1 MKTATI
7 EKDINEFHDAMLEA
21 QDDLDA
27 FSHAFN
33 ASLGGV
39 EKELEALP
47 VLARGLRLASDQPAA
62 ALVNGEVDGWTS
74 QLAACAK
81 TAREAITGREFQNRF
96 QKQPL
101 VVVFGPVKAG
111 KSTLGNFMLGKAFRE
126 APFDNPYRSGEI
138 PKVQIIVEE
147 SGRQDAKTK
156 EWFDV
161 NSIES
166 TCSAQYFSVP
176 GLVWVDT
183 PGYGAVEKKGID
195 IRPLADIARQY
206 VNYADLVVFLD
217 NSDAVWQREV
227 SEAFKAIYTS
237 GKKVLSAILRSDE
250 PGEEDVVDG
259 QIVTPL
265 VPKDATKRGG
275 QEEYVRAGMRD
286 CGANP
291 ADCEVISISV
301 KLAEEA
307 IAAGDAAKWAASGM
321 GLFYRKIAA
330 VLGNGKV
337 RDLKKEA
344 PRLLLKGAVE
354 KVRGTIGGLRKG
366 LAAVRGK
373 LQEKYDALSPD
384 GKLVSDIAAEAGDSL
399 RSPIGHAVDAAIA
412 KAEAS
417 GNEQVSVSMSEL
429 QSESAKVVN
438 EVLAASVRRLVGAYR
453 RTAGAAFSTAAIKA
467 GIVRSSETF
476 EYTVEVP
483 EWIPREPEGLWE
495 NICSFF
501 GKSYHRV
508 ITCTEKRQQ
517 KVDLGF
523 DGAEAR
529 RSLVEQFERA
539 AASHVRKELQ
549 AIRDD
554 FFGRAMGKIEI
565 LQKRV
570 AEAESRVSR
579 CLY

>member
-1 MKTATI
+1 MNMTTI
-7 EKDINEFHDAMLEA
+7 KNDISEFHGAMVSA
-21 QDDLDA
+21 QRDLDT
-27 FSHAFN
+27 FSHSFS
-33 ASLGGV
+33 ASLDGIS
-39 EKELEALP
+39 KELDALP
-47 VLARGLRLASDQPAA
+47 ALAKGLRLASDQPAA
-62 ALVNGEVDGWTS
+62 ALVNGEVDGWAA
-74 QLAACAK
+74 QLATCAK

-126 APFDNPYRSGEI
+126 APFDNPYRSGAI
-138 PKVQIIVEE
+138 PKVEVVVEE
-147 SGRQDAKTK
+147 SGRPDAKRK

-161 NSIES
+161 KSTES

-227 SEAFKAIYTS
+227 SSAFKAIYTS

-259 QIVTPL
+259 RIVTPL
-265 VPKDATKRGG
+265 VPKSAAKRAG
-275 QEEYVRAGMRD
+275 QEKYVRTGMRE

-291 ADCEVISISV
+291 TDCEVISISV

-307 IAAGDAAKWAASGM
+307 IATGDAAKWEASGM
-321 GLFYRKIAA
+321 GLFYRKIAD

-337 RDLKKEA
+337 RDLKKKA
-344 PRLLLKGAVE
+344 PRRLLKGAVA
-354 KVRGTIGGLRKG
+354 KVCGTIDGLCKG
-366 LAAVRGK
+366 LEAVRDK
-373 LQEKYDALSPD
+373 LKEKFDALTPD
-384 GKLVSDIAAEAGDSL
+384 GRLVAEIAAEAGDRL
-399 RSPIGHAVDAAIA
+399 RPSICRSVDTAISRA
-412 KAEAS
+412 DAD
-417 GNEQVSVSMSEL
+417 GIEQVSISMSEL
-429 QSESAKVVN
+429 QAESAKAVN
-438 EVLAASVRRLVGAYR
+438 EVLAAAVKRLVGAYR

-467 GIVRSSETF
+467 GIVRSSEMMD
-476 EYTVEVP
+476 YTVEVP
-483 EWIPREPEGLWE
+483 EWIPREPEGFWE
-495 NICSFF
+495 NVCAFF

-508 ITCTEKRQQ
+508 ITCKETRQQ

-523 DGAEAR
+523 DGAQAR
-529 RSLVEQFERA
+529 KSLVAQFERA
-539 AASHVRKELQ
+539 AADHVRKELK
-549 AIRDD
+549 AIQNE
-554 FFGRAMGKIEI
+554 FFGAAMNKIEI
-565 LQKRV
+565 LLRRIAEAEKRV
-570 AEAESRVSR
+570 AAS
-579 CLY
+579 L

>member
-1 MKTATI
+1 MKTKTI
-7 EKDINEFHDAMLEA
+7 ENDITEFHGAMVAA
-21 QDDLDA
+21 QRDLDA
-27 FSHAFN
+27 FSHSFN

-39 EKELEALP
+39 AKELDALP
-47 VLARGLRLASDQPAA
+47 ALANGLRRASDEPAA
-62 ALVNGEVDGWTS
+62 GLVNGEVDGWTA

-81 TAREAITGREFQNRF
+81 MAREAITGREFQNRF

-126 APFDNPYRSGEI
+126 APFDNPYRSGAI
-138 PKVQIIVEE
+138 PKAKIVVEE
-147 SGRQDAKTK
+147 SGRPDAKTK

-166 TCSAQYFSVP
+166 TCSAQYFAVP

-227 SEAFKAIYTS
+227 SAAFKAIYTS

-259 QIVTPL
+259 RIVTPL
-265 VPKDATKRGG
+265 VPKDAAKRGK
-275 QEEYVRAGMRD
+275 QEEYVRAGMRA
-286 CGANP
+286 CGAVP

-307 IAAGDAAKWAASGM
+307 IATGDAEKWESSGM

-344 PRLLLKGAVE
+344 PRMLLKGAVS
-354 KVRGTIGGLRKG
+354 KVCGTIGGLRRG
-366 LAAVRGK
+366 LDAVRGK
-373 LQEKYDALSPD
+373 LKEKYDSLSPD
-384 GKLVSDIAAEAGDSL
+384 GKLVAEIAAEAGDRL
-399 RSPIGHAVDAAIA
+399 RAPIRRSVDAAIA
-412 KAEAS
+412 RAEAS
-417 GNEQVSVSMSEL
+417 EAAHVSVSMDEL
-429 QSESAKVVN
+429 QSESAQAVN
-438 EVLAASVRRLVGAYR
+438 EVLSAAVKRLVGAYR
-453 RTAGAAFSTAAIKA
+453 RTAGAAFSTAAIQA
-467 GIVRSSETF
+467 GIGRSSETID
-476 EYTVEVP
+476 YTVNVP
-483 EWIPREPEGLWE
+483 EWIPRDPEGIWE

-508 ITCTEKRQQ
+508 VTCKETRHQ
-517 KVDLGF
+517 KIDLGF
-523 DGAEAR
+523 DGAEAG
-529 RSLVEQFERA
+529 RSLVVKFERA
-539 AASHVRKELQ
+539 AADHVRKELKT
-549 AIRDD
+549 IRDA
-554 FFGRAMGKIEI
+554 FFGAAMDKIEI
-565 LQKRV
+565 LLRRLAEAEKRV
-570 AEAESRVSR
+570 AA
-579 CLY
+579 CL